1 MAKRD
6 TGDKLE
12 VMGLAD
18 EVRELM
24 IATAGILDD
33 ALAYTARYSKSN
45 DKKRGRLPA
54 RAPVPHRESASVFTR
69 SDRLS

>member
-1 MAKRD
+1 MAKRA
-6 TGDKLE
+6 TVDKLE

-33 ALAYTARYSKSN
+33 ALAYTARNSKSN
-45 DKKRGRLPA
+45 DKKRGR
-54 RAPVPHRESASVFTR
+54 
-69 SDRLS
+69 